1 MTWLLHLLEMHGKD
15 EEGFAHGEDPRVIKA
30 ALEIL
35 YRYVPTAHTAPLT
48 A

>member
-30 ALEIL
+30 ALDIL
-35 YRYVPTAHTAPLT
+35 YRYTHTLRS
-48 A
+48 